1 MLVHSF
7 SQCWYFVY
15 GYLELLDPLETLGTL
30 DPLGTLHSPIV
41 FMCLVREFLSIFS
54 ENLSVSVG

>member
-1 MLVHSF
+1 M
-7 SQCWYFVY
+7 Y
-15 GYLELLDPLETLGTL
+15 GYLELLEPLETLGTL

-41 FMCLVREFLSIFS
+41 FMCLVREFLCVFS